1 MSIGSQQTEPDRR
14 KDKGWREPPLH
25 NHCYHH
31 DAWRKEE
38 SMNPRKR
45 SAALAGIWI
54 LLLAASAAVASEGVV
69 NINTAAESQLM
80 LLPRVGPSLAKK
92 IVEYRQANG
101 EFKAAD
107 ELVLVPGVG
116 DRTYELMAPYI
127 TVKGDT
133 TLKEKAK
140 GAVEPKAEPK
150 PAKTEKEGA

>member
-1 MSIGSQQTEPDRR
+1 M
-14 KDKGWREPPLH
+14 H
-25 NHCYHH
+25 
-31 DAWRKEE
+31 
-38 SMNPRKR
+38 PRKR
-45 SAALAGIWI
+45 AAILGGIAV
-54 LLLAASAAVASEGVV
+54 LLAASAAALAADGVV

-107 ELVLVPGVG
+107 ELVLVPGIG

-127 TVKGDT
+127 TVKGET

-140 GAVEPKAEPK
+140 GAAEPKAAPGPE
-150 PAKTEKEGA
+150 KTEKEGV

>member
-1 MSIGSQQTEPDRR
+1 MQSRHRIAVLTG
-14 KDKGWREPPLH
+14 
-25 NHCYHH
+25 
-31 DAWRKEE
+31 
-38 SMNPRKR
+38 
-45 SAALAGIWI
+45 LAI
-54 LLLAASAAVASEGVV
+54 LLITATAVLASEGVV
-69 NINTAAESQLM
+69 NINTASESQLQ

-133 TLKEKAK
+133 TLKDKAK
-140 GAVEPKAEPK
+140 GASEPKAAPPK
-150 PAKTEKEGA
+150 PEKTEKEGA

>member
-1 MSIGSQQTEPDRR
+1 MNARQRIAPAIG
-14 KDKGWREPPLH
+14 
-25 NHCYHH
+25 
-31 DAWRKEE
+31 
-38 SMNPRKR
+38 
-45 SAALAGIWI
+45 ALI
-54 LLLAASAAVASEGVV
+54 LLLVAAVAFGSEGVV
-69 NINTAAESQLM
+69 NINTASESQLQ

-133 TLKEKAK
+133 TLKDKAK
-140 GAVEPKAEPK
+140 GATEPKAAPPK
-150 PAKTEKEGA
+150 PEKTEKEGA

>member
-1 MSIGSQQTEPDRR
+1 M
-14 KDKGWREPPLH
+14 K
-25 NHCYHH
+25 
-31 DAWRKEE
+31 
-38 SMNPRKR
+38 PRTKT
-45 SAALAGIWI
+45 AVLAVLAI
-54 LLLAASAAVASEGVV
+54 LVVAASAALASEGVV

-107 ELVLVPGVG
+107 ELVLVPGIG

-140 GAVEPKAEPK
+140 GAAEPKAEPK
-150 PAKTEKEGA
+150 PEKAEKEGA

>member
-1 MSIGSQQTEPDRR
+1 
-14 KDKGWREPPLH
+14 
-25 NHCYHH
+25 
-31 DAWRKEE
+31 
-38 SMNPRKR
+38 MNARKR
-45 SAALAGIWI
+45 NASLAGLAI
-54 LLLAASAAVASEGVV
+54 LLIAAAAAVASDGVV

-107 ELVLVPGVG
+107 ELVLVPGIG
-116 DRTYELMAPYI
+116 DRTYELMAPFI

-140 GAVEPKAEPK
+140 GAAEPKAAPPK
-150 PAKTEKEGA
+150 PEPAEKAGKEGA